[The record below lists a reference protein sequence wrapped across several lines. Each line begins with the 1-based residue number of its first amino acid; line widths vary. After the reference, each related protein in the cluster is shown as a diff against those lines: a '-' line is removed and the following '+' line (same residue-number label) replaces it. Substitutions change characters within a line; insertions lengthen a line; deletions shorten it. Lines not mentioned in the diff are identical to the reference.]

1 MNQIQTSLIHEMTG
15 DRYLL
20 RLLCVCNGANYFH
33 GKQKTYSSGIWSER
47 EKRKLRK
54 HLKGDRTTLKN
65 VKPFNV
71 ILMFTIKSLL
81 VIGHTLEAF

>member
-20 RLLCVCNGANYFH
+20 RLLCYAMAPATFMGNKRH
-33 GKQKTYSSGIWSER
+33 SSGIWSER

-65 VKPFNV
+65 FKPFNV
-71 ILMFTIKSLL
+71 ILMFTIKSFL
-81 VIGHTLEAF
+81 VIGRTLEAF